1 MWQSANLLLDVEVE
15 ILLSNILSVLL
26 LYYLHLPLE
35 IKINKKK
42 EKKKFIKNELR
53 KHAKI
58 DV

>member
-42 EKKKFIKNELR
+42 REEEIY
-53 KHAKI
+53 
-58 DV
+58 